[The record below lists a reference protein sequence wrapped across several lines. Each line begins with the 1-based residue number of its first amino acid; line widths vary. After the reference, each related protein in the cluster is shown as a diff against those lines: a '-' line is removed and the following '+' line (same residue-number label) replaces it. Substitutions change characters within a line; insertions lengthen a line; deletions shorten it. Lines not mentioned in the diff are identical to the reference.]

1 MRPSPEVIGMSKPSQ
16 FSLKEGE
23 WIGGTP
29 YRVVRPLGLGGMGEV
44 YEVDHTHT
52 GTRRAIKVLRDMKD
66 VSGNAAMR
74 LTREGRALGV
84 IDHPHVVRVYEIG
97 TIADGRPYFSM
108 QLLEGT
114 TLRGLLAR
122 DRKLEPVR
130 ALRLMLQA
138 LAGLEA
144 VHEQGIVH
152 RDVKPTN
159 LFVCRG
165 ETVKVLD
172 FGVAKLLYGTTMS
185 PSTAEGLVLGTMRY
199 MAPEQLSGA
208 PVSCATD
215 VYASA
220 LVLFELI
227 AGRHAFQSPK
237 RSDASV
243 VARLREP
250 APRLSSMAGVQVP
263 AALDAAIARALD
275 RDPAK
280 RFASATGFADAL
292 RASWEPNVELD
303 RAPRASIEPRKA
315 ELQWLSWSDD
325 DDTEEATRVWCP
337 GSRLVPEVQSNTM
350 LKLGMAASIC
360 SLVLGA
366 VAVTIAIAGVL
377 SQSSPRAEI
386 ELPQGPANHMVD
398 APR

>member
-1 MRPSPEVIGMSKPSQ
+1 MSKPSQ
-16 FSLKEGE
+16 FSLKEGA

-44 YEVDHTHT
+44 YEVDHTRT
-52 GTRRAIKVLRDMKD
+52 GTRRAIKVLRDAKD
-66 VSGNAAMR
+66 VSGNAAVR
-74 LTREGRALGV
+74 LTREGRALAV
-84 IDHPHVVRVYEIG
+84 IDHPHVVRVFEIG
-97 TIADGRPYFSM
+97 AIADGRPYFAM

-122 DRKLEPVR
+122 ERKLAPAR

-138 LAGLEA
+138 LAGLQA
-144 VHEQGIVH
+144 VHEHGIVH

-165 ETVKVLD
+165 EMVKVLD
-172 FGVAKLLYGTTMS
+172 FGVAKLLYGATMS

-227 AGRHAFQSPK
+227 AGRHAFQGPK
-237 RSDASV
+237 GSEASV
-243 VARLREP
+243 VARLREV
-250 APRLSSMAGVQVP
+250 APRLSSVADVPLP
-263 AALDAAIARALD
+263 AAFDDVMARALD
-275 RDPAK
+275 RNPAK
-280 RFASATGFADAL
+280 RYQTAAAFAEAL
-292 RASWEPNVELD
+292 RDSWGTRVVIERV
-303 RAPRASIEPRKA
+303 PRPSHLPRKVDLDWTSPS
-315 ELQWLSWSDD
+315 EGE
-325 DDTEEATRVWCP
+325 DTAEATRVWCP
-337 GSRLVPEVQSNTM
+337 ERRVEPEMRPDAM
-350 LKLGMAASIC
+350 LRLGMVASIC
-360 SLVLGA
+360 SLVLGSI
-366 VAVTIAIAGVL
+366 AVTVAIAGAL
-377 SQSSPRAEI
+377 SHAGPRSRI
-386 ELPQGPANHMVD
+386 ELPQAPAGHLTG